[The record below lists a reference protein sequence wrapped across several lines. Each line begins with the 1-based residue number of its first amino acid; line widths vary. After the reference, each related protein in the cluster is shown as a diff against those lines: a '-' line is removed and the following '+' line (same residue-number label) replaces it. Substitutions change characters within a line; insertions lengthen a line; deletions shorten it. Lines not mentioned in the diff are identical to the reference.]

1 MSNISSGV
9 LKTGE
14 SRLLFSSK
22 QVEYARYW
30 IYAMGLTKD
39 PSPLPC
45 SDVLI
50 LPNELKHVGRMF
62 YKTGSDLRGAL
73 KVCCDF
79 NEVYI
84 S

>member
-1 MSNISSGV
+1 
-9 LKTGE
+9 
-14 SRLLFSSK
+14 
-22 QVEYARYW
+22 
-30 IYAMGLTKD
+30 MGLTKD
-39 PSPLPC
+39 PLPLPC

-73 KVCCDF
+73 KVCCNF

>member
-1 MSNISSGV
+1 MN
-9 LKTGE
+9 TGE

-30 IYAMGLTKD
+30 IYAMGLTKE
-39 PSPLPC
+39 PLPLPC

-50 LPNELKHVGRMF
+50 LSNELKHVGRMF

-73 KVCCDF
+73 KVPIHVSCCRLSQF
-79 NEVYI
+79 
-84 S
+84 